1 MTRYHHRPSKDSQ
14 RQVLFRGNLP
24 VIPDDVAVSKHVA
37 AHQRTAEIKGEGKRS
52 VQAPIAC
59 LFLSSP
65 ALKAQIHNSL
75 QLSTSI
81 LTLCSQ
87 TGLTGCRNKN
97 SSIGSSRTVTE
108 NLQALKLSNQSAM
121 DLRLRTRRTVPPS
134 FMGKHISTYPCG
146 VSRQQPIRMTGFL
159 HSIPFHSSA
168 KRASADNMT
177 LICSLRGSRV

>member
-1 MTRYHHRPSKDSQ
+1 MTRYHHHPPKDSK
-14 RQVLFRGNLP
+14 RQNLFRGNLP

-75 QLSTSI
+75 QLSTSV
-81 LTLCSQ
+81 LTLCLQ
-87 TGLTGCRNKN
+87 IRCRNKN
-97 SSIGSSRTVTE
+97 SSIGSSRTATE
-108 NLQALKLSNQSAM
+108 ILQALKLSNQSAM

-134 FMGKHISTYPCG
+134 FMGKHIST
-146 VSRQQPIRMTGFL
+146 
-159 HSIPFHSSA
+159 
-168 KRASADNMT
+168 
-177 LICSLRGSRV
+177 

>member
-1 MTRYHHRPSKDSQ
+1 MTRYHHHPSKDSK

-37 AHQRTAEIKGEGKRS
+37 AHQRTAEIKGQGKRS

-81 LTLCSQ
+81 LTLCLQ
-87 TGLTGCRNKN
+87 IRCRNKN
-97 SSIGSSRTVTE
+97 SSIGSSRTATE
-108 NLQALKLSNQSAM
+108 ILQALKLSNQSAM